1 MHRGAMNVKHQ
12 ALCSKMQ
19 TPLGLKLDI
28 AESCGYSHGRA
39 LFLKTPLTYVI
50 VHGELQLIPN

>member
-1 MHRGAMNVKHQ
+1 MKHQ